1 MRSAAAICH
10 HMRFRG
16 HEFLLIDR
24 AEESS
29 KIQLSHQAAQQ
40 IFQILQKEL
49 VHQKIKICPEQTV
62 VQISASQS
70 TNWFTCLYRQRVTSQ
85 TSDETLQLAGSCG
98 ARRGLPPGE
107 RQCTE

>member
-1 MRSAAAICH
+1 
-10 HMRFRG
+10 
-16 HEFLLIDR
+16 
-24 AEESS
+24 
-29 KIQLSHQAAQQ
+29 
-40 IFQILQKEL
+40 
-49 VHQKIKICPEQTV
+49 V